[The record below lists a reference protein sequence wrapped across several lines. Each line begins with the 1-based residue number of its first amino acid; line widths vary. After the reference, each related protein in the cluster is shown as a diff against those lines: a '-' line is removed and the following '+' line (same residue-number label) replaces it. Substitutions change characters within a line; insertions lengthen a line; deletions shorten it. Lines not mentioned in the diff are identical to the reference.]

1 MRHFSALAISGI
13 SYLPSLFRE
22 WLKIRGG
29 KAGSSWK
36 SSRYEQIPQKIFACG
51 ADFEGCNRMK
61 MGSRSRTGL
70 GTVGSLALIIPAHL
84 WRSMTSLRLVYEW
97 LCNTKEESQ
106 IPVRGCAPECS
117 IWEAGCGFSI
127 ILYTDSAAGEK
138 KFGVSLYNK
147 GKD

>member
-1 MRHFSALAISGI
+1 
-13 SYLPSLFRE
+13 
-22 WLKIRGG
+22 
-29 KAGSSWK
+29 
-36 SSRYEQIPQKIFACG
+36 
-51 ADFEGCNRMK
+51 MK

-138 KFGVSLYNK
+138 KLGFLCIIK
-147 GKD
+147 GKTNVISLFSAAGGPNWSIFPYKSSVINCKSVSFASRVVIRLVHLHISEK

>member
-1 MRHFSALAISGI
+1 
-13 SYLPSLFRE
+13 
-22 WLKIRGG
+22 
-29 KAGSSWK
+29 
-36 SSRYEQIPQKIFACG
+36 
-51 ADFEGCNRMK
+51 MK

-138 KFGVSLYNK
+138 IFGVSLYNK
-147 GKD
+147 GKDRRHITF